1 MINYS
6 RINYIVGRAKTFYD
20 SNKSIDDS
28 ISKAEGEYE
37 DILNGKI
44 DFLLKMN
51 EIDFVEWVNFQIQ

>member
-20 SNKSIDDS
+20 SSKSIDDS

-51 EIDFVEWVNFQIQ
+51 EIDFVEWVNFQLP